1 MVYVV
6 CLQCTQYTFLHEV
19 SSTAPFYVWSGTVS
33 LQLLNDRQK
42 ELENHRVALATTK
55 SQYEQAKDGL
65 QRAKETEV
73 SAVIHDYAMKFS
85 DVFILSTEWNICH
98 FSSV

>member
-1 MVYVV
+1 M
-6 CLQCTQYTFLHEV
+6 
-19 SSTAPFYVWSGTVS
+19 
-33 LQLLNDRQK
+33 QLLNDRQK
-42 ELENHRVALATTK
+42 ELENNRVALATTK

-85 DVFILSTEWNICH
+85 DVFVALSEIFATSLLCSISQKQVMVIYGVSVILGRNIT
-98 FSSV
+98 SESPTSLT